1 MKILVSLLV
10 CFYFQTSFAQ
20 RLDIISLEKLLN
32 SPARSADSLLR
43 NNKFNL
49 ADKEAGKGYINY
61 YYTSYERKDLVKHL
75 LRSLSF
81 MDVYNDT
88 DTSRLILYR
97 TYEESEHEDLK
108 MQLISHGYQLVSST
122 ANNFIYKKE
131 DLTITNKITVKTA
144 KGRSKPVIAYEFELG
159 R

>member
-1 MKILVSLLV
+1 MKIIFSVLV
-10 CFYFQTSFAQ
+10 CFCFQTSFAQ
-20 RLDIISLEKLLN
+20 RLDINSLEKLLDA
-32 SPARSADSLLR
+32 PVRSADTLLR
-43 NNKFNL
+43 NSGFNL
-49 ADKEAGKGYINY
+49 SDKETGKGYINY
-61 YYTSYERKDLVKHL
+61 YYTSYERKDLVNHL

-97 TYEESEHEDLK
+97 TYDEKEEEDLK
-108 MQLISHGYQLVSST
+108 NQLLANGYQLFSST

-131 DLTITNKITVKTA
+131 TYTITNKITVKTA
-144 KGRSKPVIAYEFELG
+144 KGNKPLTAYEFELG